1 MRTEETDSPPMDD
14 QAPNARGQ
22 DGTPDMLYLVDRLEE
37 LVSLGKRVPF
47 STRVMVEEEEF
58 LALVDQLR
66 VAIPNEVRQAQRVIK
81 ERERIIGEA
90 QDEGSEILD
99 RAHEEA
105 DRLVSESALLADARQ
120 RGETILRRAEE
131 EQQRTRGEL
140 DVYVLQQAQLV
151 EDAVHRGIAVIQEAS
166 DDTLDTISELKAQ
179 ITRASRE
186 DN

>member
-1 MRTEETDSPPMDD
+1 MDD
-14 QAPNARGQ
+14 NMNRPASQ
-22 DGTPDMLYLVDRLEE
+22 DGAVDMLYLVDRLEE

-66 VAIPNEVRQAQRVIK
+66 VAVPNEIKQAQRVIK

-90 QDEGSEILD
+90 QDEAAEIVD

-105 DRLVSESALLADARQ
+105 DRLVSQSALLAEAKQ
-120 RGETILRRAEE
+120 RGEEILRRAEE
-131 EQQRTRGEL
+131 EHQRTKGEL

-151 EDAVHRGIAVIQEAS
+151 EDAIQRALSLMQDAS
-166 DDTLDTISELKAQ
+166 DDSLDAISDLKAQ
-179 ITRASRE
+179 VTQPGPRH
-186 DN
+186 

>member
-1 MRTEETDSPPMDD
+1 MDD
-14 QAPNARGQ
+14 TVSRPKNQ
-22 DGTPDMLYLVDRLEE
+22 DGGVDMLYLLDRLEE

-66 VAIPNEVRQAQRVIK
+66 VAIPNEIKQAQRVIK

-90 QDEGSEILD
+90 QDDAADIVD

-105 DRLVSESALLADARQ
+105 ERMVSQSALLADAKQ
-120 RGETILRRAEE
+120 RGEEILRRAEE

-151 EDAVHRGIAVIQEAS
+151 EDAVQRSLSLIQDAADE
-166 DDTLDTISELKAQ
+166 TLDSIADLKAQ
-179 ITRASRE
+179 VTQPHGR
-186 DN
+186 D